1 MSKSRVR
8 ERERRTH
15 SPNSPTEE
23 QTKVCS
29 FFTQK
34 TNIRSRPVD
43 FVNKLTFLKRVD
55 FPLHWWYYICTETKG
70 EKKMIWTIYKIWLI
84 SSLVLCYLGHKTE
97 KDIYGFIAIIS
108 TIAMFYVPFMV

>member
-29 FFTQK
+29 FFYSENEHTFAAG
-34 TNIRSRPVD
+34 D

-55 FPLHWWYYICTETKG
+55 FPLHWWYYIGTETKG
-70 EKKMIWTIYKIWLI
+70 EKKMIWTIYKIWLV

-97 KDIYGFIAIIS
+97 KDIYVFIAIIS